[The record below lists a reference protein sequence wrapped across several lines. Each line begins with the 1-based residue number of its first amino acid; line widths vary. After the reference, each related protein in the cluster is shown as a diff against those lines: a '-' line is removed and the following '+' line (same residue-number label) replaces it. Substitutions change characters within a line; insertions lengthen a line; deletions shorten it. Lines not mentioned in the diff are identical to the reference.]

1 MTSLAHP
8 SPGLSPPPTPDGL
21 LHDLVRDQ
29 SLRTPDAPAVTDTT
43 TTLTYRQLQER
54 ADVLSGHLA
63 DAGCGPGTLVGIALN
78 RSADAVAAVLAV
90 LQAGA
95 AYVPLDLGYPVERL
109 RAVLAD
115 ARPGLVLAADR
126 EAAERRLGTDVPV
139 TAVDA
144 LPPRAG
150 ARPRMPRRRPEP
162 HAPAYVLHTS
172 GSTGRPKG
180 VVVPHRAIRSRVV
193 WETTAFPT
201 GPGDSV
207 LHRTSLAFDI
217 SLQEIFPPLATGA
230 RVVVA
235 DEDGQRDPARLVRL
249 LARENVTTLALVPSL
264 LRALLDED
272 EGLRSCPRLRE
283 VFVGGERLDRP
294 LHDRFLHH
302 AKARLHNM
310 YGPTEYAI
318 DATYWTCRPL
328 PAGQEVPIGLPLERT
343 ELYVLD
349 EALKPVPEGTAGQLA
364 VAGDQL
370 ALGYLGDAE
379 ATARAFPDNPFVPG
393 SRMYLTGDLVRR
405 RADGAL
411 EFLGRGDDQVK
422 IRGHRIELGDVEAHL
437 LALPGVR
444 AAAARAFDEPDGQDT
459 ALVGYVVPGPEGA
472 DPPTLRRAMAE
483 RVPAHMV
490 PADILPLES
499 LPLGPTGKTDR
510 AALPE
515 PRRAA
520 PGPPGREPAG
530 AQASGGSVG
539 GSQGPQSSD
548 GATGEG
554 AGGQAPNGSAD
565 EVAQAVVDVFSE
577 VLRRPEVG
585 PHDDFFE
592 LGGSSLQAARLVNRL
607 RKRLGRDLAL
617 ATLFEASTPAGI
629 AAVLEEGSRART

>member
-8 SPGLSPPPTPDGL
+8 SPGLAPPVEPDGL

-29 SLRTPDAPAVTDTT
+29 SLRTPDAPAVSDATT
-43 TTLTYRQLQER
+43 FLTYRQLQER
-54 ADVLSGHLA
+54 ADALSGHLA
-63 DAGCGPGTLVGIALN
+63 DAGCGPGTLVGVALN
-78 RSADAVAAVLAV
+78 RSVDAIAAVLAV
-90 LQAGA
+90 LNAGA
-95 AYVPLDLGYPVERL
+95 AYVPLDLSYPMERL
-109 RAVLAD
+109 RAVVAD
-115 ARPGLVLAADR
+115 TRPRLVLAGDR
-126 EAAERRLGTDVPV
+126 EEAVRLLGAEVPV

-144 LPPRAG
+144 VAPTGTG
-150 ARPRMPRRRPEP
+150 AATRMPRGRVEP
-162 HAPAYVLHTS
+162 DAPAYVIHTS

-193 WETTAFPT
+193 WETAAFPT

-235 DEDGQRDPARLVRL
+235 DDDGQRDPAQLVRL

-294 LHDRFLHH
+294 LHDRFLRH
-302 AKARLHNM
+302 ATARLHNM

-318 DATYWTCRPL
+318 DATYWTCRAL
-328 PAGQEVPIGLPLERT
+328 PDGQEVPIGLPLERT

-349 EALKPVPEGTAGQLA
+349 DGLNPVPDGTAGQLA
-364 VAGDQL
+364 VAGGQL
-370 ALGYLGDAE
+370 ALGYLNDA
-379 ATARAFPDNPFVPG
+379 AGTARAFPDNPFVPG

-411 EFLGRGDDQVK
+411 EFLGRADDQVK
-422 IRGHRIELGDVEAHL
+422 VRGHRIELGDVEAHL
-437 LALPGVR
+437 LDLPGVR
-444 AAAARAFDEPDGQDT
+444 AAAARTFDEPDGQGT
-459 ALVGYVVPGPEGA
+459 VLVGYVVPGPEGA
-472 DPPTLRRAMAE
+472 DPRALRRAMAE
-483 RVPAHMV
+483 RVPAPMV
-490 PADILPLES
+490 PADILPLET

-510 AALPE
+510 TALPE
-515 PRRAA
+515 PRRAVQDTPRRQTA
-520 PGPPGREPAG
+520 AG
-530 AQASGGSVG
+530 EASV
-539 GSQGPQSSD
+539 
-548 GATGEG
+548 
-554 AGGQAPNGSAD
+554 GSAD
-565 EVAQAVVDVFSE
+565 ETAQAVVDVFAE

-585 PHDDFFE
+585 LHDDFFD

-629 AAVLEEGSRART
+629 AAVLEEAPRARA